1 MKKSWDFDTIIER
14 RGTDCIK
21 YDKIKDFLGFDDVLP
36 MWVADMDF
44 ETPDF
49 IMDAIRKRTE
59 HPILGYSFRSESC
72 MNAISE
78 WMKKRHDWEI
88 KPSEIAFSPGVVP
101 GIYLAI
107 SSLTEPGDEIIVQ
120 PPVYF
125 PFFSTVEH
133 NQRKLVLNPLIN
145 NDLHYEMDFNQLEQ
159 AITPKTRMIIISNP
173 HNPVGRCWRR
183 AELEKLVEICHR
195 HRIWI
200 LSDEIHSDLIFQPNK
215 HQPVGDIN
223 EQAKEITIT
232 FIAPSKT
239 FNLAGLST
247 SFMIA
252 QSPEIMKK
260 YSERLEATHLGL
272 GNIFGNVAA
281 QAAYEHGEEW
291 LEQLLKYLS
300 GNVDLVAS
308 FCAVHSDKLRM
319 LRPEATYLQ
328 WLDLSP
334 GGFKDDAINQ
344 LFFKEARIG
353 INPGPMFGQGGQGF
367 VRLNLAM
374 PRRQIQEGMERLG
387 EAIQRIRG

>member
-1 MKKSWDFDTIIER
+1 MKKSWDFDKIIER
-14 RGTDCIK
+14 RGSDCIK

-49 IMDAIRKRTE
+49 ILEAIRKRAE
-59 HPILGYSFRSESC
+59 HPILGYSFRPQGC
-72 MNAISE
+72 LQAIAG
-78 WMKKRHDWEI
+78 WMEKRHGWTVD
-88 KPSEIAFSPGVVP
+88 PSEIAFSPGVVP

-107 SSLTEPGDEIIVQ
+107 TAFTQPGDEIIVQ

-133 NQRKLVLNPLIN
+133 NQRQLILNPLIN
-145 NDLHYEMDFNQLEQ
+145 NNLHYEMDFNQLEQ
-159 AITPKTRMIIISNP
+159 VITPKTRMIIISNP
-173 HNPVGRCWRR
+173 HNPVGRSWSK

-200 LSDEIHSDLIFQPNK
+200 LSDEIHSDLIFQPSK
-215 HQPVGDIN
+215 HQPVAAIN
-223 EQAKEITIT
+223 EHAKEITIS

-252 QSPEIMKK
+252 QSPEIMTK
-260 YSERLEATHLGL
+260 YTERLEATHLGL

-281 QAAYEHGEEW
+281 QASYEHGEEW

-308 FCAVHSDKLRM
+308 FCAVHSDRLRM

-334 GGFKDDAINQ
+334 GGYTDDAINQ

-374 PRRQIQEGMERLG
+374 PRQHIQEGLQHLG
-387 EAIQRIRG
+387 EAFSRK